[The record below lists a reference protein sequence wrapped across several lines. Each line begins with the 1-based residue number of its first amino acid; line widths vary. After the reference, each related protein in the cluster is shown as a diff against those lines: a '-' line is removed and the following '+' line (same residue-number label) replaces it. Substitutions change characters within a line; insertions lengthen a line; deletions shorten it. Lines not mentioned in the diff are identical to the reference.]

1 MLKYT
6 ISLFLSVQ
14 MWGDEMPKKK
24 KEERGERLNLLLTPE
39 LTKKLNSYCLKVANK
54 LGKMPHGIKTTIGRK
69 AIEEWLEKHGDDT
82 ATKF

>member
-1 MLKYT
+1 M
-6 ISLFLSVQ
+6 
-14 MWGDEMPKKK
+14 
-24 KEERGERLNLLLTPE
+24 LLTPE